1 MPYPLTVDV
10 EPLLTNRN
18 RLTTAFRLILFIPH
32 AILVGGV
39 GFGLAYKSGG
49 GDMTSLSGETGVLG
63 TMATILAIVSWLTIV
78 ISGEHIAALRQF
90 TAFYLRWRVRA
101 LAYLML
107 LEDGYPPFGDSP
119 YPASLTFVDPAGPRD
134 RLTVGL
140 RLLLAIPHV
149 IALLFVLFAWWVT
162 TMVAWVAILFSGR
175 YPKGLSEFGVG
186 SLRWLIRVEAFILL
200 MTDEYPPFALR

>member
-1 MPYPLTVDV
+1 
-10 EPLLTNRN
+10 
-18 RLTTAFRLILFIPH
+18 
-32 AILVGGV
+32 
-39 GFGLAYKSGG
+39 
-49 GDMTSLSGETGVLG
+49 
-63 TMATILAIVSWLTIV
+63 
-78 ISGEHIAALRQF
+78 LRQF

-162 TMVAWVAILFSGR
+162 TMVAWVAIRRQAVTTPAVPVPSNGR
-175 YPKGLSEFGVG
+175 GTFVSTLLQD
-186 SLRWLIRVEAFILL
+186 LR
-200 MTDEYPPFALR
+200 FALRTLVTQPAFTLVALLTLALGVGANTAIFSIVNAVLLRPLPYHEPDRV